1 MPRSIPPIAALLLLL
16 VAPSGWTKPAALT
29 PEASAFVDEM
39 VAEHG
44 FERAALTELLAG
56 AKRRQDILDAISR
69 PAEAKPWYQ
78 YRPIFV
84 TEQRARGG
92 LEFWNTNEELL
103 ARVEAE
109 FGVPAEILV
118 AIVGVETRYGS
129 YRGKYL
135 VIDAL
140 NTLAFSYPRRGSFF
154 RSELEQFLLLTRE
167 EDLDP
172 SQPKGSYAGAM
183 GTPQF
188 ISSSYR
194 RYAVDFDGDGRR
206 DLWDSLPDVL
216 ASVAN
221 YFVRHGWLAGEPI
234 TRRTRPGSGPVQ
246 PLVDAGMKPSI
257 PLRQL
262 SAAGF
267 SGVEDLPPDSLA
279 SLVRLE
285 LAEGE
290 EYWLGL
296 PNFYVIT
303 RYNHS
308 NMYAMAVYQLSR
320 EILALRAA
328 QRPDG

>member
-1 MPRSIPPIAALLLLL
+1 MPRSLPPLAAVLLLLIATS
-16 VAPSGWTKPAALT
+16 APAKPAPLT
-29 PEASAFVDEM
+29 PEAQAFVEEM
-39 VAEHG
+39 VTEHG

-56 AKRRQDILDAISR
+56 AERRQDILDAISR

-78 YRPIFV
+78 YRTIFV

-92 LEFWNTNEELL
+92 LEFWNTNQELL

-109 FGVPAEILV
+109 YGVPAEILV

-129 YRGKYL
+129 YRGNYRVL
-135 VIDAL
+135 DAL
-140 NTLAFSYPRRGSFF
+140 NTLAFSYPRRGGFF

-167 EDLDP
+167 EGLDP
-172 SQPKGSYAGAM
+172 TQAKGSYAGAM

-194 RYAVDFDGDGRR
+194 SYAVDFDDDGRR
-206 DLWDSLPDVL
+206 DLWDSLPDIL

-221 YFVRHGWLAGEPI
+221 YFVLHGWQTGEPI
-234 TRRTRPGSGPVQ
+234 TRRTQPGPEPVQ

-257 PLRQL
+257 PLRRL

-267 SGVEDLPPDSLA
+267 SDVEDLPPDGLT

-285 LAEGE
+285 LADGE

-296 PNFYVIT
+296 PNFYAIT

-320 EILALRAA
+320 EILALREA
-328 QRPDG
+328 QRPNG

>member
-1 MPRSIPPIAALLLLL
+1 MPRSLPPLAALLLLL
-16 VAPSGWTKPAALT
+16 AAPGGWTKPAPLT
-29 PEASAFVDEM
+29 PETSAFIDEM
-39 VAEHG
+39 VTEHG

-92 LEFWNTNEELL
+92 LEFWNANQDLL
-103 ARVEAE
+103 ARVEAQY
-109 FGVPAEILV
+109 GVPAEILV
-118 AIVGVETRYGS
+118 AIIGVETRYGS
-129 YRGKYL
+129 YRGSYRVL
-135 VIDAL
+135 DAL

-167 EDLDP
+167 EDVDP
-172 SQPKGSYAGAM
+172 AQALGSYAGAM

-188 ISSSYR
+188 IASSYR

-221 YFVRHGWLAGEPI
+221 YFVRHGWQAGAPI
-234 TRRTRPGSGPVQ
+234 SRRTRPGPGPVQ
-246 PLVDAGMKPSI
+246 PLVEAGMKPSI

-328 QRPDG
+328 QQSDG